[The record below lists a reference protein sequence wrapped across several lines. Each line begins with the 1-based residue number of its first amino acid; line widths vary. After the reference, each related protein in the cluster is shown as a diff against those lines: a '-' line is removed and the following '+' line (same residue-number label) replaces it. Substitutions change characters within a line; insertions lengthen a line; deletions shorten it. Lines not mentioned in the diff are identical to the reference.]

1 MKIIADTH
9 VHTIAS
15 EHAFSTVLEN
25 LNEAKEKGM
34 RFIAITD
41 HTGKM
46 PGAPTNTYFACL
58 KGALPDEHRGVYII
72 RGCEVNVLDE
82 NGTLDLPEANLKRLE
97 WVIASVH
104 SVLTKPMT
112 VEQSTKMWLAVAK
125 NPDVDV
131 IGHSGDESFRFDYE
145 RVITEFKKYGKIVE
159 INSASARTRAASRPN
174 CVEIARLCA
183 KHGVPLVISSDAHY
197 ASYVGDFENA
207 LSIVREAG
215 VPEELI
221 LNADEA
227 RFAARLSEMTGRKFN
242 LS

>member
-15 EHAFSTVLEN
+15 EHAFSTVMEN
-25 LNEAKEKGM
+25 LAIAKERGL
-34 RFIAITD
+34 RFVAFTD

-46 PGAPTNTYFACL
+46 PGAPTNTYFSCL
-58 KGALPDEHRGVYII
+58 KGALPDEYGGVYII

-82 NGTLDLPEANLKRLE
+82 DGNLDLPEPNLKRLE

-104 SVLTKPMT
+104 SVLTPPMT

-125 NPDVDV
+125 NPLVDI
-131 IGHSGDESFRFDYE
+131 IGHSGDESYRFDYE
-145 RVITEFKKYGKIVE
+145 RVIPEFAKYGKIVE
-159 INSASARTRAASRPN
+159 INSASARTRSTSRPN
-174 CVEIARLCA
+174 CVAIARLCA
-183 KHGVPLVISSDAHY
+183 KHGVPLVLSSDAHF

-207 LSIVREAG
+207 LSIVKEAG

-227 RFAARLSEMTGRKFN
+227 RFANRLAEMTGRTFK
-242 LS
+242 L